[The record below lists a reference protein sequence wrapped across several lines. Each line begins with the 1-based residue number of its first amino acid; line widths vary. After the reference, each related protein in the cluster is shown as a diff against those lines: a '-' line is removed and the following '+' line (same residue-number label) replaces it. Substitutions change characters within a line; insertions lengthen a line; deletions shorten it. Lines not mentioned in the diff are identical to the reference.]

1 MFTIFINDK
10 VITDVGMILE
20 IGPCY
25 GNVIEF
31 ISMLIAGNIQIISI
45 SYLIFC
51 ARLLTPTFSV
61 NQD

>member
-31 ISMLIAGNIQIISI
+31 ISMLIDEIGVNYSFEKMVWYCNAGG
-45 SYLIFC
+45 LRCWLF
-51 ARLLTPTFSV
+51 
-61 NQD
+61 